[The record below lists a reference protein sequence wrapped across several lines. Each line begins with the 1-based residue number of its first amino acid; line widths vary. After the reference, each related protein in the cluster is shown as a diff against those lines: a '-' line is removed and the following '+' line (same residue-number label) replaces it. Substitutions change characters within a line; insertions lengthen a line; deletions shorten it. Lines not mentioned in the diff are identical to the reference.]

1 MRISKMLPAMFA
13 ALALVSTSIDALSA
27 DIVNGQLRACVA
39 EKKAVGDVNSCG
51 KKWKIGSSQVHVME
65 DGAVNI
71 EVKGLVLDDMSV
83 GDANG
88 TPDGVD
94 AIAIAVLCGGKMIA
108 QADPVTLNKQG
119 DATFAGKL
127 SVPKDCASPVVVVRE
142 RYEGKIGGWL
152 AATGQ

>member
-1 MRISKMLPAMFA
+1 
-13 ALALVSTSIDALSA
+13 VGTSIEALSA
-27 DIVNGQLRACVA
+27 DIVNGQLKACLA

-51 KKWKIGSSQVHVME
+51 KKWKISSSQVQVQVAA
-65 DGAVNI
+65 DGAVNV

-83 GDANG
+83 GGANG
-88 TPDGVD
+88 SPDGVD
-94 AIAIAVLCGGKMIA
+94 AIAVAVLCGGKVIA
-108 QADPVTLNKQG
+108 QADPVKLNKQG

-127 SVPKDCASPVVVVRE
+127 SVPADCASPVVVVRE

>member
-1 MRISKMLPAMFA
+1 MKILPSIV
-13 ALALVSTSIDALSA
+13 ALLAFVGTSIEALSA
-27 DIVNGQLRACVA
+27 DIVNGQLKACLA

-51 KKWKIGSSQVHVME
+51 KKWKIGSSQVQVAA
-65 DGAVNI
+65 DGAVNV

-88 TPDGVD
+88 SPDGVD
-94 AIAIAVLCGGKMIA
+94 AIAVAVLCGGKVIA
-108 QADPVTLNKQG
+108 QADPVKLNKQG

-127 SVPKDCASPVVVVRE
+127 SVPADCASPVVVVRE